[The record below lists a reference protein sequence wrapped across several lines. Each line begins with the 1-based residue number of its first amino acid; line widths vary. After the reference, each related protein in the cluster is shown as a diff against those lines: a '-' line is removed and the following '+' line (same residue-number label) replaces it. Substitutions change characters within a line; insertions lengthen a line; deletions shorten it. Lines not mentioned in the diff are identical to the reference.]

1 MDYRIALFIHVLSM
15 AAWFGGL
22 AVMAVWL
29 RKAIA
34 NHESGISMTKSL
46 QFVHNLNV
54 RMMVPTALLVLLAG
68 LYLLFGQGGAGGQTW
83 LLIKERF
90 GTLFLLVYII
100 GLPIFGGKILKS
112 AQAASDANAMVPLVK
127 RYILVLNVSLLIIAF
142 ILLTATIRF

>member
-1 MDYRIALFIHVLSM
+1 MDYRIALFIHVISM

-34 NHESGISMTKSL
+34 NHESGLSMTKSL
-46 QFVHNLNV
+46 EFVHNLHV
-54 RMMVPTALLVLLAG
+54 RMMLPTAVLVLIAG

-83 LLIKERF
+83 LLVKERF

-100 GLPIFGGKILKS
+100 GLPIWGSKVLKK
-112 AQAASDANAMVPLVK
+112 AKATSDTQAMVPLVK
-127 RYILVLNVSLLIIAF
+127 RYIHVLNLTVLVIAF
-142 ILLTATIRF
+142 IILTATIKF